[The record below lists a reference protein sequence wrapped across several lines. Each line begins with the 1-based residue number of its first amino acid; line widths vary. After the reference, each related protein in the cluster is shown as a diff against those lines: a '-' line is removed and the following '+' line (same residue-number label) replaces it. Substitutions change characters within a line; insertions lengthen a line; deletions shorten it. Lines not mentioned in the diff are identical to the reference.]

1 MRGEPKNEFLG
12 FVHAESVRAV
22 LFECWYWSEPIWM
35 PKSQI
40 EITRGDYEVQIHA
53 SGWICRQNKIEEA

>member
-1 MRGEPKNEFLG
+1 MRSEIKHEFLG

-22 LFECWYWSEPIWM
+22 LFECWYWSEPLWM

-40 EITRGDYEVQIHA
+40 AISRGEYEVQILA
-53 SGWICRQNKIEEA
+53 SNWICKQNKIEEL